1 MHLSQHQFQLQSRFH
16 QDVTD
21 FTLSSLSPDP
31 TGLID
36 CEFDHDALRNGVV
49 SILHARGVMPDGL
62 IFRFP
67 EDPVPTPLAIR
78 DHFSPT
84 AQSHQVLLTIP
95 AFRPSGA
102 NCSEAGANG
111 ADTRFVSADRV
122 FSDETTGQDPKPV
135 QLAQKNFALRMDS
148 ESLEGLV
155 ALPIAR
161 VTRDGGGNFTYDP
174 EFVPSCMR
182 IGASSRILLVLEGL
196 VGMLQ
201 SKADSLARER
211 QQGGSADAEIAGFW
225 LSHTVQSAIPPLRHH
240 LRIQRSHPE
249 QVFLELSRL
258 AGALC
263 TFSMEARAGDLP
275 VYRHQ
280 DPESCFDE
288 IYRHIRN
295 HLEVVVPQNVVSI
308 PLQPTKHNFYTG
320 QVPDPRTFGEA
331 TWFLGVGA
339 PVGHQDLSIK
349 VPRVVKV
356 CSAKHIERLVQEAY
370 PGLGLHP
377 ESNPP
382 SEIRPSASVQYF
394 RMEQAPPCWPSIVE
408 TRQVGVYVPD
418 SIPEARLTLTVLIP
432 EANSR

>member
-1 MHLSQHQFQLQSRFH
+1 MTTSR
-16 QDVTD
+16 
-21 FTLSSLSPDP
+21 P
-31 TGLID
+31 
-36 CEFDHDALRNGVV
+36 R
-49 SILHARGVMPDGL
+49 RK
-62 IFRFP
+62 
-67 EDPVPTPLAIR
+67 AIR
-78 DHFSPT
+78 L
-84 AQSHQVLLTIP
+84 LLTIP

-102 NCSEAGANG
+102 NCAEAGSNG

-122 FSDETTGQDPKPV
+122 FPDETTGQDPKPV

-148 ESLEGLV
+148 EPLEGLV
-155 ALPIAR
+155 TLPIAR
-161 VTRDGGGNFTYDP
+161 ITRDGSGNFAYDP
-174 EFVPSCMR
+174 EFVPSCIR

-201 SKADSLARER
+201 SKAEALARER
-211 QQGGSADAEIAGFW
+211 QQGGADGEIAGFW

-240 LRIQRSHPE
+240 LRTQRSHPE

-308 PLQPTKHNFYTG
+308 SLQPGKRNFHTG
-320 QVPDPRTFGEA
+320 QVPDPRAFKNA

-339 PVGHQDLSIK
+339 PMAPQDLSVK

-370 PGLGLHP
+370 PGLGLQP

-394 RMEQAPPCWPSIVE
+394 RMEQAPPCWQSIID
-408 TRQVGVYVPD
+408 TRQVGIYVPD
-418 SIPEARLTLTVLIP
+418 SIPEARLTLTALLP
-432 EANSR
+432 ESASR